1 MSPPCHRI
9 LLVESDTQ
17 LIDQIFE
24 LSEQVE
30 PFRLQILRA
39 SDASALE
46 SLLDHYE
53 FSLAVVNVQR
63 LPADLALRDL
73 CIRLHPKPVV
83 ALVPELDA
91 SYLLSGLRAGASDI
105 YSYRCLQYEAQA
117 FVATLSRL
125 LSRAA
130 QLEAANLYRESL
142 ERSLDELRSDQ
153 MAAQQVQQNLLPAK
167 LQTIGGVSFAY
178 DLTPSLVL
186 SGDFVDVAP
195 LDDHLT
201 LFYLADVS
209 GHGASSALVTVLLK
223 NMTNRVLRAHHRD
236 TPLSELSPAST
247 LYLLNREL
255 LDTGLGKHFTIFAG
269 ILDARNS
276 TLKYAV
282 GGHHPMPILSQGG
295 EARFL
300 SGRGMPVGLFD
311 EPFFDEH
318 ELHLADTFSL
328 TLFSDGVLEVMVGEG
343 SLEKREERLRTLVAA
358 GVVQPDD
365 LLDTV
370 LGTAS
375 CPDDI
380 AILTLFRDAS
390 DA

>member
-1 MSPPCHRI
+1 
-9 LLVESDTQ
+9 
-17 LIDQIFE
+17 
-24 LSEQVE
+24 
-30 PFRLQILRA
+30 
-39 SDASALE
+39 
-46 SLLDHYE
+46 
-53 FSLAVVNVQR
+53 
-63 LPADLALRDL
+63 
-73 CIRLHPKPVV
+73 
-83 ALVPELDA
+83 
-91 SYLLSGLRAGASDI
+91 
-105 YSYRCLQYEAQA
+105 
-117 FVATLSRL
+117 
-125 LSRAA
+125 
-130 QLEAANLYRESL
+130 
-142 ERSLDELRSDQ
+142 
-153 MAAQQVQQNLLPAK
+153 
-167 LQTIGGVSFAY
+167 
-178 DLTPSLVL
+178 PSLVL

-195 LDDHLT
+195 LDDNLT

-223 NMTNRVLRAHHRD
+223 NMTNRVLRAHQRD

-269 ILDARNS
+269 ILDAQNS

-282 GGHHPMPILSQGG
+282 GGHHPMPILSQWG

-300 SGRGMPVGLFD
+300 TGRGMPVGLFD

-318 ELHLADTFSL
+318 ELHLANTFSL
-328 TLFSDGVLEVMVGEG
+328 TLFSDGVLEVMVEDG
-343 SLEKREERLRTLVAA
+343 SLEKREERLRALVAS

-380 AILTLFRDAS
+380 AILTLFRDA
-390 DA
+390 ANA

>member
-1 MSPPCHRI
+1 MSHPCHRI

-30 PFRLQILRA
+30 AFRLQILKA
-39 SDASALE
+39 SDTAALD
-46 SLLDHYE
+46 SLLEHYE

-63 LPADLALRDL
+63 LPPERSLNDL
-73 CIRLHPKPVV
+73 CIRFHPKPVL
-83 ALVPELDA
+83 ALVPDLDA
-91 SYLLSGLRAGASDI
+91 AHLLSGLRAGASDI
-105 YSYRCLQYEAQA
+105 YSYRCLNYEAQA

-130 QLEAANLYRESL
+130 QLEAAHRYRESL
-142 ERSLDELRSDQ
+142 ERSLDELREDQ

-167 LQTIGGVSFAY
+167 LQSIGGVSFAY

-223 NMTNRVLRAHHRD
+223 NMTNRVLRAHQRD

-247 LYLLNREL
+247 LYVLNREL

-282 GGHHPMPILSQGG
+282 GGHHPMPVLNQGG

-300 SGRGMPVGLFD
+300 TGRGMPVGLFD

-328 TLFSDGVLEVMVGEG
+328 TLFSDGVLEVMAKEG
-343 SLEKREERLRTLVAA
+343 SLDKREERLRELVAA
-358 GVVQPDD
+358 GVVMPDD
-365 LLDTV
+365 LLESV
-370 LGTAS
+370 LGSAS

-380 AILTLFRDAS
+380 AILTLYRGALDA
-390 DA
+390 

>member
-1 MSPPCHRI
+1 
-9 LLVESDTQ
+9 
-17 LIDQIFE
+17 
-24 LSEQVE
+24 
-30 PFRLQILRA
+30 
-39 SDASALE
+39 
-46 SLLDHYE
+46 
-53 FSLAVVNVQR
+53 
-63 LPADLALRDL
+63 
-73 CIRLHPKPVV
+73 
-83 ALVPELDA
+83 
-91 SYLLSGLRAGASDI
+91 
-105 YSYRCLQYEAQA
+105 
-117 FVATLSRL
+117 
-125 LSRAA
+125 
-130 QLEAANLYRESL
+130 
-142 ERSLDELRSDQ
+142 
-153 MAAQQVQQNLLPAK
+153 
-167 LQTIGGVSFAY
+167 
-178 DLTPSLVL
+178 
-186 SGDFVDVAP
+186 VAP

-276 TLKYAV
+276 VLKYAV
-282 GGHHPMPILSQGG
+282 GGHHPMPILSQEG

-318 ELHLADTFSL
+318 ELHLSDTFSL
-328 TLFSDGVLEVMVGEG
+328 TLFSDGVLEVMVKEG
-343 SLEKREERLRTLVAA
+343 SLEKREERLRALVAA